1 MVFPEITELSVR
13 ACQRDKWNGL
23 ARRGGAMVAEPLIHK
38 MLSALSLDS
47 SPSSSSSSGGS
58 GGDKKK
64 SKSKSKSG
72 GGGGAVGILSFERYL
87 AALAVAERLDEL
99 NRVAAAAARLGRRCS
114 VPALLGFEHVHS
126 DLLSGRP
133 LPAAPSLLLPPSAVP
148 HLFRKMDRLA
158 AATAALYAELEAL
171 ADLEQSA
178 KKLSPDAAARRALDN
193 KIRWQRH
200 DVRHLRDASLWNH
213 SFDSA
218 VLLLARAVCSLHSR
232 LRLLFGPDPLL
243 PLLPLFPSPSPS
255 PSLPPNSNPPSQPI
269 QLEFSFPDR
278 RDDAAFRLN
287 CSAAPGRLFMD
298 CLSLTSSAA
307 EASFDDDDDHHHR
320 SGSSHYKT
328 GPLLPPSGE
337 QGPPPKSGRIATGR
351 LKFGPKTKLTA
362 LAPPSTVGGSALAL
376 HYANTVIII
385 EKLLR
390 YPHLVGEEVRDDLY
404 QMLPS
409 SLRAAL
415 RKSLKSYVKTLAI
428 YDAPLAHDW
437 KEKLEKILVWLA
449 PMAHSMI
456 RWQTE
461 RNFEQQQIVLKGNV
475 LLLETLYF
483 ADREKTEAVI
493 CELLVG
499 LNYICRYEQQQ
510 NALLDCASSLDFDDC
525 MDWQRCQSFWKSFP
539 PSSKRLID
547 EIEECSVA
555 GVSRV
560 KSQSVSELKDFV
572 KKLNSLPEI
581 ARHVNLAQ
589 HLQSFTCKPSF
600 HGRLDIRAN
609 NSGAT
614 ELRCKLIFLLSDTLT
629 FCLLEIV
636 DSFPGVILRT
646 DCQCTSPSVLFS
658 LTNSGLPRKNFDY
671 LRREILHSYGFEHM
685 PSLYN
690 LEKAGLLKKQE
701 TKNNWLT
708 ITKALQLIVDQTG
721 TSNPNDISYIFSGYA
736 PLSIRLV
743 QHAIRS
749 GWRSIEEI
757 IRLLPGPHLDLKRGV
772 SNANSISETVPGA
785 QSIIDR
791 VADGRRSLVL
801 VVFIGGVTFA
811 EIAALRFLSAQE
823 GIGYDFIVG
832 TTKIVNGNTIL
843 DTLIST
849 KN

>member
-1 MVFPEITELSVR
+1 
-13 ACQRDKWNGL
+13 
-23 ARRGGAMVAEPLIHK
+23 MVAEPLIHK

-47 SPSSSSSSGGS
+47 SPSSSSSSGS

-64 SKSKSKSG
+64 SRSKSKRESKSGSGGGG
-72 GGGGAVGILSFERYL
+72 GGGGAVGILSFEVANAMSRAANLWRALAEAEAEAGAGRGVRRLVSGDERYL

-133 LPAAPSLLLPPSAVP
+133 LPASPSPSPSLLLPPSAVP

-232 LRLLFGPDPLL
+232 LRLLFGPDPL
-243 PLLPLFPSPSPS
+243 PPPPLFPSPSPS
-255 PSLPPNSNPPSQPI
+255 LPFPFPPIPIPPSQPI

-307 EASFDDDDDHHHR
+307 EASFDDDDDHR

-337 QGPPPKSGRIATGR
+337 QGPPPKSGRIAAAR

-376 HYANTVIII
+376 HYANIVIII

-415 RKSLKSYVKTLAI
+415 RKSLKSYVKSLAI

-525 MDWQRCQSFWKSFP
+525 TDWQ
-539 PSSKRLID
+539 
-547 EIEECSVA
+547 
-555 GVSRV
+555 
-560 KSQSVSELKDFV
+560 
-572 KKLNSLPEI
+572 
-581 ARHVNLAQ
+581 
-589 HLQSFTCKPSF
+589 
-600 HGRLDIRAN
+600 
-609 NSGAT
+609 
-614 ELRCKLIFLLSDTLT
+614 
-629 FCLLEIV
+629 
-636 DSFPGVILRT
+636 
-646 DCQCTSPSVLFS
+646 
-658 LTNSGLPRKNFDY
+658 
-671 LRREILHSYGFEHM
+671 
-685 PSLYN
+685 
-690 LEKAGLLKKQE
+690 
-701 TKNNWLT
+701 
-708 ITKALQLIVDQTG
+708 
-721 TSNPNDISYIFSGYA
+721 
-736 PLSIRLV
+736 V
-743 QHAIRS
+743 Q
-749 GWRSIEEI
+749 
-757 IRLLPGPHLDLKRGV
+757 
-772 SNANSISETVPGA
+772 
-785 QSIIDR
+785 
-791 VADGRRSLVL
+791 
-801 VVFIGGVTFA
+801 
-811 EIAALRFLSAQE
+811 
-823 GIGYDFIVG
+823 
-832 TTKIVNGNTIL
+832 
-843 DTLIST
+843 
-849 KN
+849 